1 LPTGLGEYEW
11 TVDSDVDS
19 QEDLMFAE
27 ALVDQTRYSNA
38 GVVNFTFHHQL
49 TQVRFFVKASSIGS
63 TVSSIRLDSLSI
75 CNIDVKDIIK
85 TSCVDH
91 ALKAEWKGNTTG
103 DVTFK
108 ISATA
113 QYALAEKK
121 PVGEVYLMLPQILK
135 NAAADEFGVQYA
147 KIAYTVSYNNP
158 VHSESY
164 IESVPL
170 YTESAPI
177 WKANQKINYI
187 LDLSGSLQPISFAA
201 DVSTWESENG
211 QVFIVN

>member
-1 LPTGLGEYEW
+1 
-11 TVDSDVDS
+11 
-19 QEDLMFAE
+19 
-27 ALVDQTRYSNA
+27 
-38 GVVNFTFHHQL
+38 
-49 TQVRFFVKASSIGS
+49 
-63 TVSSIRLDSLSI
+63 
-75 CNIDVKDIIK
+75 
-85 TSCVDH
+85 
-91 ALKAEWKGNTTG
+91 
-103 DVTFK
+103 
-108 ISATA
+108 
-113 QYALAEKK
+113 
-121 PVGEVYLMLPQILK
+121 MLPQILK